1 MSIPVYINARFLTQ
15 QITGVQQFAH
25 EICRNLYN
33 AEVEYILLAPKSTHC
48 PAYLKHLHF
57 KTVGVGKGY
66 FWEQVELPTF
76 LKQNGNPLLLNFC
89 NTAPLLYSNQVVTI
103 HDLAFMHHPEWFSKS
118 FARVYRFL
126 IPRIAKRSRKVFT
139 VSQTIAKQIHQ
150 TIGVHANVLYNGI
163 AHHLEA
169 QQAINVETHKHI
181 ILTVSS
187 INPRK
192 NLNGLIAAFDQSGLT
207 NYELVVVG
215 AKQSV
220 FKQEQQAHHQRV
232 VYAGYLTN
240 EELVQL
246 YQQAALFV
254 SLSFDEGFGI
264 PVWEALYI
272 GCPVLLSDIPV
283 YKECFA
289 EEALFCSPSNASQ
302 ASQAL
307 ARAVAQ
313 PRKTSLPQWML
324 DTYNYAHSAK
334 KLMQWV
340 DDAVKNQ

>member
-1 MSIPVYINARFLTQ
+1 
-15 QITGVQQFAH
+15 
-25 EICRNLYN
+25 
-33 AEVEYILLAPKSTHC
+33 LAPKGTHC
-48 PAYLKHLHF
+48 PAYLQHLHF
-57 KTVGVGKGY
+57 KTIGVGKGY
-66 FWEQVELPTF
+66 FWEQVELPFF
-76 LKQNGNPLLLNFC
+76 LQQNGNPLLINFC
-89 NTAPLLYSNQVVTI
+89 NTAPLFYSKQWVTI

-118 FARVYRFL
+118 FAQVYRFM
-126 IPRIAKRSRKVFT
+126 IPRIAKRSQKVIT
-139 VSQTIAKQIHQ
+139 VSQTIAEQIQQ
-150 TIGVHANVLYNGI
+150 TIGVRADVLYNGI
-163 AHHLEA
+163 AQYLVTQRA
-169 QQAINVETHKHI
+169 SNTDTPKKI

-192 NLNGLIAAFDQSGLT
+192 NLSGLIAAFDQSGLT

-220 FKQEQQAHHQRV
+220 FKKEQQAYHQRV

-246 YQQAALFV
+246 YKQASLFV

-264 PVWEALYI
+264 PVWEALYS

-289 EEALFCSPSNASQ
+289 EEALFCSPINTSE

-307 ARAVAQ
+307 ARSVAQ
-313 PRKTSLPQWML
+313 PRKTRLPQWML
-324 DTYNYAHSAK
+324 DTYNYPHTAK